1 MSYSKQL
8 IVRVTTNNIMKPLW
22 DKAKKI
28 LENPLPE
35 LL

>member
-8 IVRVTTNNIMKPLW
+8 IVRVTTNKIMKPLW
-22 DKAKKI
+22 DKDKNI
-28 LENPLPE
+28 LENSPPE